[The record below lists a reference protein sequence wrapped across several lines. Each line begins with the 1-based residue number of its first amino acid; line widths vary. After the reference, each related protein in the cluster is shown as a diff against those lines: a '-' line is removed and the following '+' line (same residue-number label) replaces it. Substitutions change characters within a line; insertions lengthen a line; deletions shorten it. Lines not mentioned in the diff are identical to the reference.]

1 MTVLMTR
8 ELLKHEIELMP
19 ELLAAEVLDF
29 VLFVKARRAEESYL
43 WQEVEVTRV
52 RRGQH
57 PEEVHTVTAAEWDE
71 LTADLEDED

>member
-1 MTVLMTR
+1 MTVLMAR

-43 WQEVEVTRV
+43 WQQVEATQA
-52 RRGQH
+52 RRDQH

>member
-1 MTVLMTR
+1 MTVLMAR

-29 VLFVKARRAEESYL
+29 VLFVKARRAEETYL
-43 WQEVEVTRV
+43 WQQVEATQV
-52 RRGQH
+52 RRGQR